1 MINDFKV
8 GDIVRFSQ
16 PLTRDSSKSIGIVVN
31 VTEHRGG
38 MVWVHWNFL
47 DGVGRNL
54 PYEIEV
60 IA

>member
-1 MINDFKV
+1 MRLNDFKV
-8 GDIVRFSQ
+8 GDVVRFRQ
-16 PLTRDSSKSIGIVVN
+16 PPHKSIGIVVN

-38 MVWVHWNFL
+38 MVWIYWNFL

-54 PYEIEV
+54 PHEIEV

>member
-1 MINDFKV
+1 MKV

-16 PLTRDSSKSIGIVVN
+16 PPNKALVIVVK

-38 MVWVHWNFL
+38 MVWVYWNFL

-60 IA
+60 VNESR